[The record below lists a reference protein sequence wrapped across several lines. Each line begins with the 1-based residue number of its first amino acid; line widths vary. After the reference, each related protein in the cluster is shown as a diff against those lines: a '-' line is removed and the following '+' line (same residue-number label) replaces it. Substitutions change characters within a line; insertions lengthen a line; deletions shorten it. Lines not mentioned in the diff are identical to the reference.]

1 MKVSRTKVNGDFSKL
16 KNLCSARQFPNV
28 PLLIQVVFES
38 GLKTK
43 YLKKIPMDN
52 ILELAVLLTKWTLPA

>member
-16 KNLCSARQFPNV
+16 KNLCSARQFPKV
-28 PLLIQVVFES
+28 LLSIQVVFES

-43 YLKKIPMDN
+43 YLKNMDN
-52 ILELAVLLTKWTLPA
+52 ILELAVLLTKWALPA

>member
-28 PLLIQVVFES
+28 LLLIQVVFES

-43 YLKKIPMDN
+43 YVKNMDN
-52 ILELAVLLTKWTLPA
+52 ILELAVLLTKWALPA